1 MVSLSPAAARHLQL
15 LLEERKLGVPIPP
28 VGPAVMPP
36 EALSLVG
43 ADGESEAGLKSE
55 AGLEVESSV
64 QAIGFQPLTSRES
77 DAGKFSNDR
86 QGAGGAVNQGLRV
99 MVEKGGCAGL
109 QYTMTLDYCRAGDTT
124 IQRDGVSVFIDSA
137 SLPYL
142 VGAELD
148 YCDDLVG
155 TGFRLLN
162 PNAVRSCGCGT
173 SFEPSVATEPAV
185 AAGTT
190 AGGDREGREDRG
202 EGAGKSAASGGERG
216 IVMEGA
222 G

>member
-15 LLEERKLGVPIPP
+15 LLEERKFEERKLDSPIPP

-36 EALSLVG
+36 ADPSLVG
-43 ADGESEAGLKSE
+43 ADGENLNGH
-55 AGLEVESSV
+55 
-64 QAIGFQPLTSRES
+64 R
-77 DAGKFSNDR
+77 
-86 QGAGGAVNQGLRV
+86 GAGGAVNQGLRV

-109 QYTMTLDYCRAGDTT
+109 QYTMTLDYWRAGDTT

-142 VGAELD
+142 AGAELD

-155 TGFRLLN
+155 TGFRLHN

-173 SFEPSVATEPAV
+173 SFEPSAAAEPAV
-185 AAGTT
+185 DTGTT
-190 AGGDREGREDRG
+190 AGGDRE
-202 EGAGKSAASGGERG
+202 EGAGKSVASGGEMG
-216 IVMEGA
+216 IAMEGA